1 MRLLRLPRQS
11 AVPKVVI
18 GNWGWGVLL
27 SSRRDRRHTCGA
39 NSGAPPTV
47 RDFRRRGICV
57 MASIPLVLATSGCA
71 VDNHGVVLG
80 RITHADGAVVA
91 DLYAIGLHLKTRPGD
106 AGVVLGYSRASYV
119 FADLPAKPLPGARW
133 HAFSVPLPAV
143 APTAIH
149 VESVG
154 ASAHATVASSG
165 ATLGYRAYTVLAQL
179 RNESSSSFAVRFRP
193 DSPAAT
199 RVRNCEEKPSCAH

>member
-1 MRLLRLPRQS
+1 M
-11 AVPKVVI
+11 

-27 SSRRDRRHTCGA
+27 SSRRVSRITCGA
-39 NSGAPPTV
+39 ESGAPPIP
-47 RDFRRRGICV
+47 RGFRRRALCV
-57 MASIPLVLATSGCA
+57 MTPIALVLAASGCA

-106 AGVVLGYSRASYV
+106 AGLVLGYSRASYV
-119 FADLPAKPLPGARW
+119 FADSPGKPLPGAGW
-133 HAFSVPLPAV
+133 HAFSVPLPTV
-143 APTAIH
+143 PPTAMH

-165 ATLGYRAYTVLAQL
+165 ATLGYRAYTVIAQL
-179 RNESSSSFAVRFRP
+179 RSESNSSFAVRFRP

-199 RVRNCEEKPSCAH
+199 RVRTCEEKPSCAH